1 MLVVFNQWCFW
12 IMDGDSDENECL
24 VLYCVGDVECEGEV
38 LRNVVAFHH
47 AGLAVKMEGPGKV
60 ILSSYE

>member
-1 MLVVFNQWCFW
+1 
-12 IMDGDSDENECL
+12 MDGDSDENECL
-24 VLYCVGDVECEGEV
+24 VLYCVGDVECGV

>member
-1 MLVVFNQWCFW
+1 MVIATRMN
-12 IMDGDSDENECL
+12 
-24 VLYCVGDVECEGEV
+24 VLSLLCCDVECEV

>member
-1 MLVVFNQWCFW
+1 MN
-12 IMDGDSDENECL
+12 GDSDENECL
-24 VLYCVGDVECEGEV
+24 VLYCLGDVEYGV

>member
-1 MLVVFNQWCFW
+1 
-12 IMDGDSDENECL
+12 MDGDSDENEN
-24 VLYCVGDVECEGEV
+24 VLSCTVLRCDVECEV